1 MKKFIAAAALAAMLF
16 PAASFAAMKTLA
28 FPSDAPVAS
37 IAFPESWGPEETDT
51 GIQATSDDG
60 AIYISIDVADGE
72 GTDKAID
79 EVIAFLEKNGVSV
92 DPATQKQ
99 SEDTI
104 NGMKMANFDWSG
116 KDKDGPVS
124 IGLSLVS
131 PKPNKLL
138 LITYWGTKGEQEKH
152 AQTLGEIINSLKPA
166 K

>member
-1 MKKFIAAAALAAMLF
+1 M
-16 PAASFAAMKTLA
+16 
-28 FPSDAPVAS
+28 AS

-99 SEDTI
+99 SEDTL

-116 KDKDGPVS
+116 KDKDGPS
-124 IGLSLVS
+124 ASACRSSRRSRTSCCSS
-131 PKPNKLL
+131 PTGAPRASRKSTPRRSARSS
-138 LITYWGTKGEQEKH
+138 TR
-152 AQTLGEIINSLKPA
+152 
-166 K
+166 